1 MPIVP
6 IKTMKNALFAHF
18 LKKKWVKVL
27 QIQKLSLPL
36 HSQKRNGK
44 SYTASSL

>member
-1 MPIVP
+1 MSKIDKKRP
-6 IKTMKNALFAHF
+6 KNAILNFF
-18 LKKKWVKVL
+18 FEKKYLKVLRSKKKTV
-27 QIQKLSLPL
+27 PL

>member
-1 MPIVP
+1 MPKKR
-6 IKTMKNALFAHF
+6 IKEGEKMCFWVEYE
-18 LKKKWVKVL
+18 KKWTEVL
-27 QIQKLSLPL
+27 QVQKKNVPL

>member
-1 MPIVP
+1 MGFAPIMEV
-6 IKTMKNALFAHF
+6 KKSLFYAKI
-18 LKKKWVKVL
+18 KKKFVKVL
-27 QIQKLSLPL
+27 QIQKLYIPL

>member
-1 MPIVP
+1 MGILP
-6 IKTMKNALFAHF
+6 IKRTKNALFS
-18 LKKKWVKVL
+18 LKTEKKRSKVL
-27 QIQKLSLPL
+27 QIQKEYLPL